1 VRLRHR
7 IDGPD
12 GAPVLVLA
20 NSLGTTLELWD
31 GNVDAWTSSLRVL
44 RYDARGHGGSDVPR
58 GPYTVEQ
65 LGRDV
70 LGLLDEL
77 GIERASFCGTSLGGA
92 TGLWLAANA
101 PERIGGLVVACSSAR
116 FGEPDGWRERAERVR
131 AGGMEAIADV
141 VVSRWF
147 TLEAPR
153 ELVNAYRAMLV
164 STPPDGYAAT
174 CEAVGAWAFRD
185 RLVDVRADT
194 LVIAAAE
201 DRAAPLEYSELIAER
216 VPSSRLVVLERA
228 AHLANVERADA
239 FSELVVEH
247 VRQRVEAA

>member
-12 GAPVLVLA
+12 DAPVLVLA

-31 GNVDAWTSSLRVL
+31 RNVDAWISDFRVL
-44 RYDARGHGGSDVPR
+44 RYDARGHGGSDVPP

-77 GIERASFCGTSLGGA
+77 GLERASFCGTSLGGA

-101 PERIGGLVVACSSAR
+101 PERIERLVVACSSAR
-116 FGEPDGWRERAERVR
+116 FGEPDGWRERAELVR
-131 AGGMEAIADV
+131 AGGVEAIADG

-147 TLEAPR
+147 TADAPR
-153 ELVNAYRAMLV
+153 ELVHAHRAMLV
-164 STPPDGYAAT
+164 STPPDGYVAT
-174 CEAVGAWAFRD
+174 CEAVGAWDFRD
-185 RLVDVRADT
+185 RLGEISADT

-216 VPSSRLVVLERA
+216 VPSSRLVVLDRA

-239 FSELVVEH
+239 FSQLVAEH
-247 VRQRVEAA
+247 VRLRVEAA

>member
-7 IDGPD
+7 LDGPD
-12 GAPVLVLA
+12 DAPVLVLA

-31 GNVDAWTSSLRVL
+31 RNVDRWTSDFRVL
-44 RYDARGHGGSDVPR
+44 RYDARGHGGSDVPP
-58 GPYTVEQ
+58 GPYSVEQ

-77 GIERASFCGTSLGGA
+77 GIDRASFCGTSLGGA

-101 PERIGGLVVACSSAR
+101 PERFERLVVACSSAR
-116 FGEPDGWRERAERVR
+116 FGEPDGWRERAELVR
-131 AGGMEAIADV
+131 GGGVEAIADV

-147 TLEAPR
+147 TADAPR
-153 ELVNAYRAMLV
+153 ELVDAHRAMLV
-164 STPPDGYAAT
+164 STPRDGYVAT
-174 CEAVGAWAFRD
+174 CEAVGGWDFRD
-185 RLVDVRADT
+185 RLGEISADT

-216 VPSSRLVVLERA
+216 VPSSRLVVLDRA

-239 FSELVVEH
+239 FCELVVEH
-247 VRQRVEAA
+247 VRLRVEAA

>member
-7 IDGPD
+7 LDGPED
-12 GAPVLVLA
+12 APVLVLA

-31 GNVDAWTSSLRVL
+31 RNVGAWTQSLRVL
-44 RYDARGHGGSDVPR
+44 RYDARGHGGSDVPP
-58 GPYTVEQ
+58 GPYTVEE

-101 PERIGGLVVACSSAR
+101 PERIERLVVACSSAR
-116 FGEPDGWRERAERVR
+116 FGEPDAWRERADRVR
-131 AGGMEAIADV
+131 AGGVLAIAEA

-147 TLEAPR
+147 TAAASR
-153 ELVNAYRAMLV
+153 ELIDIHRAMLL
-164 STPPDGYAAT
+164 STPPDGYVAT
-174 CEAVGAWAFRD
+174 CEAVGAWDFRD
-185 RLVDVRADT
+185 RLSEISADT

-201 DRAAPLEYSELIAER
+201 DRAAPLEYSELIADR

-239 FSELVVEH
+239 FSELVEAH
-247 VRQRVEAA
+247 VGPRVEAA

>member
-1 VRLRHR
+1 MRLRHR
-7 IDGPD
+7 LDGPD
-12 GAPVLVLA
+12 DAPVLVLA

-31 GNVDAWTSSLRVL
+31 GNVDAWKSSLRVL

-70 LGLLDEL
+70 LGLLDGL

-101 PERIGGLVVACSSAR
+101 PERIERLVVACSSAR
-116 FGEPDGWRERAERVR
+116 FGEPAGWHERAERVR
-131 AGGMEAIADV
+131 AGGVEAIADV

-147 TLEAPR
+147 THDAPR
-153 ELVNAYRAMLV
+153 ELVDAYRAMLV

-174 CEAVGAWAFRD
+174 CEAVGAWDFRD
-185 RLVDVRADT
+185 RLAEVRADT

-201 DRAAPLEYSELIAER
+201 DRAAPLEYSELIADR

-247 VRQRVEAA
+247 IRPRVEAA

>member
-1 VRLRHR
+1 MRLRHH
-7 IDGPD
+7 IEGPE

-31 GNVDAWTSSLRVL
+31 RNVDAWTPSLRVL
-44 RYDARGHGGSDVPR
+44 RYDARGHGGSDVPP
-58 GPYTVEQ
+58 GPYSVEQ

-92 TGLWLAANA
+92 TGLWLAANV
-101 PERIGGLVVACSSAR
+101 PERIERLVVACSSAR
-116 FGEPDGWRERAERVR
+116 FGEPDRWRERAQLVR
-131 AGGMEAIADV
+131 AGGVEAIADV

-147 TLEAPR
+147 TADASR
-153 ELVNAYRAMLV
+153 ELVDVHRAMLV
-164 STPPDGYAAT
+164 STPRDGYVAT
-174 CEAVGAWAFRD
+174 CEAVGGWDFRD
-185 RLVDVRADT
+185 RVGEISTDT

-201 DRAAPLEYSELIAER
+201 DRAAPLEYSELIADR
-216 VPSSRLVVLERA
+216 VPSSRLVVLDRA

-247 VRQRVEAA
+247 VRLRVEAA

>member
-1 VRLRHR
+1 MRLRHR
-7 IDGPD
+7 LDGPD
-12 GAPVLVLA
+12 DAPVLVLA

-31 GNVDAWTSSLRVL
+31 GNVDAWKSSLRVL

-70 LGLLDEL
+70 LGLLDGL

-101 PERIGGLVVACSSAR
+101 PERIERLVVACSSAR
-116 FGEPDGWRERAERVR
+116 FGEPAGWHERAERVR
-131 AGGMEAIADV
+131 AGGVEAIADV

-147 TLEAPR
+147 THDAPR
-153 ELVNAYRAMLV
+153 ELVDAYRAMLV

-174 CEAVGAWAFRD
+174 CEAVGAWDFRD
-185 RLVDVRADT
+185 RLAEVRADT

-247 VRQRVEAA
+247 VRPRVEAA